1 MAVGRQIYE
10 LHLLDVSIIDT
21 DAALA
26 RVNHDLA
33 NDEEV
38 RRAEAVLQRTR
49 KKLGGIERRQRE
61 AEAQIADIQA
71 RLGPLEKKTYDGSVT
86 NPRELEGMQR
96 EVNNLKRRLSE
107 AEDSYLGV
115 LDEHDAAS
123 QLTIEKETQRSD
135 IEEKRRTEVKDLTE
149 EKDKLELGL
158 LELLEKRDGKAAEL
172 DGAPKS
178 LYESLRQSLGG
189 VAVATIGRGMC
200 NNCRLSLPMN
210 VVQKARAGR
219 ELAQCPSCTRI
230 LWVE

>member
-10 LHLLDVSIIDT
+10 LHLLDVSITDT

-26 RVNHDLA
+26 RVKDNLA
-33 NDEEV
+33 NDEV
-38 RRAEAVLQRTR
+38 VHKAEANLQRA
-49 KKLGGIERRQRE
+49 KEKLGDVERRQRE
-61 AEAQIADIQA
+61 AEALIADIQA
-71 RLGPLEKKTYDGSVT
+71 RLVPLEKKTYDGSVT

-96 EVNNLKRRLSE
+96 EVENLKRRLSE
-107 AEDSYLGV
+107 AEDNFLGV

-123 QLTIEKETQRSD
+123 RVATQREAQRSD
-135 IEEKRRTEVKDLTE
+135 TEEKRKTEVEDLTE
-149 EKDKLELGL
+149 EKDRLEFDL
-158 LELLEKRDGKAAEL
+158 LELLEKRESKASEV
-172 DGAPKS
+172 DGAPKT

-210 VVQKARAGR
+210 VVQKARGGR
-219 ELAQCPSCTRI
+219 QLTQCPSCTRI

>member
-1 MAVGRQIYE
+1 MAVGKQIYE
-10 LHLLDVSIIDT
+10 LHLLDVSITDT

-26 RVNHDLA
+26 RVNDNLA
-33 NDEEV
+33 NEDKV
-38 RRAEAVLQRTR
+38 RRAEAFLQRAKEKLAAVER
-49 KKLGGIERRQRE
+49 KQRE
-61 AEAQIADIQA
+61 AEALIADIQA
-71 RLGPLEKKTYDGSVT
+71 RLGPLEKKTYDGSVS

-115 LDEHDAAS
+115 LDEHDSAS
-123 QLTIEKETQRSD
+123 QAAVEREAQRSD
-135 IEEKRRTEVKDLTE
+135 TVKKRKAEIKDLSE
-149 EKDKLELGL
+149 EKDKLEFDL
-158 LELLEKRDGKAAEL
+158 LELMEKRDGKAAEL
-172 DGAPKS
+172 DGAPKG

-219 ELAQCPSCTRI
+219 EPTQCPSCTRI

>member
-10 LHLLDVSIIDT
+10 LHLLDVSISGT

-26 RVNHDLA
+26 RVNDGLA
-33 NDEEV
+33 NDEKI
-38 RRAEAVLQRTR
+38 RRAEALLRRAREQLAGVER
-49 KKLGGIERRQRE
+49 KQRE
-61 AEAQIADIQA
+61 AEALIADIQA
-71 RLGPLEKKTYDGSVT
+71 RLGPLEEKTYDGSVT
-86 NPRELEGMQR
+86 NSRELEGMQK

-115 LDEHDAAS
+115 LDEHDSAS
-123 QLTIEKETQRSD
+123 QVANEKDAQHSD
-135 IEEKRRTEVKDLTE
+135 TVEKREAEIKDLSE
-149 EKDKLELGL
+149 EKDKLEFDL
-158 LELLEKRDGKAAEL
+158 LELKEKRDGKASEL
-172 DGAPKS
+172 DGVPKG
-178 LYESLRQSLGG
+178 LYESLRRSLGG

-200 NNCRLSLPMN
+200 NYCRLSLPMN